1 MIDPYHSLLSFR
13 PASIVQGDK
22 HVIHPILE
30 WLLRNMPKLKER
42 AYLANYLVRIN
53 VPADFLADAKVSE
66 LNEEVTI
73 ILFSVIKLILIFL
86 STAFLQGQTVT
97 AHV

>member
-1 MIDPYHSLLSFR
+1 
-13 PASIVQGDK
+13 
-22 HVIHPILE
+22 
-30 WLLRNMPKLKER
+30 MPKLKER

-73 ILFSVIKLILIFL
+73 ILSSVIKLILIFL